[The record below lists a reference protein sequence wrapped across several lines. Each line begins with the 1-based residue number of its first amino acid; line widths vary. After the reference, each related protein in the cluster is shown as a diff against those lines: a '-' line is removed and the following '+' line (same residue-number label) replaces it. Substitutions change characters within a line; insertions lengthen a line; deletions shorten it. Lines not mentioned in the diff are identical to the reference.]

1 MAAKKYGA
9 ADDYE
14 IKLKRVMDRFKATE
28 FDFDWNRK
36 GNCWIRFSI
45 DGEGFY
51 FFHSVEQAR
60 AAGIKITA
68 GSDAFAQ
75 LVLTLEDLARANERG
90 TFKLKKILGAM
101 AMLEPPKEIPNWCRE
116 LEFDQIPS
124 DAKEVNERYRKLSQV
139 RHPDNGG
146 SDEAFKKLT
155 EAKDAAKQYFE
166 GK

>member
-1 MAAKKYGA
+1 MASKQYGA

-14 IKLKRVMDRFKATE
+14 LKLKRVMERFKATE

-51 FFHSVEQAR
+51 FFHSVEQAK
-60 AAGIKITA
+60 AAGINLKY

-101 AMLEPPKEIPNWCRE
+101 AMLEPPKDIPEYFKE
-116 LEFDQIPS
+116 LGFDQIPS
-124 DAKEVNERYRKLSQV
+124 NYEEANKQYRKLSQE
-139 RHPDNGG
+139 RHKDTTG
-146 SDEAFKKLT
+146 SDEAFIRLT
-155 EAKDAAKQYFE
+155 KARDEAKRYFGE
-166 GK
+166 G